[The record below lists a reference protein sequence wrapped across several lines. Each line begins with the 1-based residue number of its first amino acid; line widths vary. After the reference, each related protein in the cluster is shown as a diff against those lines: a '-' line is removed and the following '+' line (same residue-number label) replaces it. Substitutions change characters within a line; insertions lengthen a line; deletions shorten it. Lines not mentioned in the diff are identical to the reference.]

1 MIQSFWQDE
10 TGAVSV
16 DWVVL
21 TAATV
26 GLGLSAAAAVRTGT
40 SSLGGQIEAGLS
52 NAGVVALRWLSAT
65 EIVSQNFGDGNF
77 DGWNAIKTI
86 SFGPWGTALGPFG
99 SEVRNNPLTFDVNLS
114 AGASNALIEFELIV
128 GDSWDGLGG
137 PNNSVAPPEGDRV
150 VFQVNGRTI
159 SAEAFVHAQN
169 HAGYAPALFQERS
182 TSIEIDGTTYNLNL
196 RPIDL
201 PTRSVGGAGQY
212 EDQRWH
218 VSLEAVGAQQNF
230 TLGYSTTSRQAAD
243 NESFSISNFSVREN

>member
-1 MIQSFWQDE
+1 MAHDFWTDE
-10 TGAVSV
+10 AGAVSV

-40 SSLGGQIEAGLS
+40 SDLGGSIEAGLS
-52 NAGVVALRWLSAT
+52 NASVVPLRWLSSA
-65 EIVSQNFGDGNF
+65 EILRQNFADGNF
-77 DGWNAIKTI
+77 DGWNAIKTT

-99 SEVRNNPLTFDVNLS
+99 TEVRNNPVTFDVNLS
-114 AGASNALIEFELIV
+114 SGARNALIEFELIV

-137 PNNSVAPPEGDRV
+137 PNNRVAPPEGDRV
-150 VFQVNGRTI
+150 VFQVNGQTI

-169 HAGYAPALFQERS
+169 HAGYAPSLFQPRS

-201 PTRSVGGAGQY
+201 PTRSVGGANQH

-218 VSLEAVGAQQNF
+218 VSLEAVGAPQNF

-243 NESFSISNFSVREN
+243 NESFGISNFSVREN